1 MSSNTESPSPTSSPS
16 RPRPTRKATSRSAT
30 PPTFKATLNRRS
42 SLAAPVAATTAEHT
56 YFTPEEPT
64 AAFNTAPVAVS
75 DEPQPISNA
84 PPASLQFD
92 PGVTFPAPEQISA
105 PEQQPIPDQNNED
118 MSRERSDSGA
128 STSRRG
134 SLFGNLARPLR
145 RSGSISDS
153 GASAPALAS
162 LLETQQKDQ
171 AARDAVKARSS
182 MDAASSDV
190 GSGSEA
196 ESNPLAP
203 RRKPKRQNTFSK
215 MVGNLGNAVRRRK
228 TSDGS
233 VEAAAAATAAVAPA
247 PAPAAEELSLLS
259 PPAETSA
266 PTSTIVS
273 PIAETSEITSPIG
286 QESMPI
292 PTPVE
297 PKEAAPEAAVDPAVD
312 LSSPPASPTVE
323 VAPFTI
329 QPAVTPQ
336 ETPAV
341 PNIEESAVLVE
352 PAQAEVE
359 IASAITKMTPVSSA
373 AADSTF
379 KQKQDEHREAEG
391 DQEQDWEKVGEPQQ
405 VRPQA
410 SFVYTDDGSLADDSA
425 SSYVER
431 TRQAGPSVVA
441 SIKDKVKARAA
452 IEDEQASIKATM
464 GDPTDPSERV
474 PPTPYTAAFVAKET
488 AQAEF
493 TPPITPD
500 SDKFPEV
507 PRAKRVGGSK
517 LAGGDM
523 DEKSSFPGNYKESV
537 PDDGTTV
544 EGGLSDLLPSRET
557 VDMAAQYA
565 STLLKKLQ
573 ARGMWLVSIKV
584 PARQRLH
591 DRSRKKKI

>member
-16 RPRPTRKATSRSAT
+16 RPKPTRKATSRSAT

-56 YFTPEEPT
+56 YFTPAEPT
-64 AAFNTAPVAVS
+64 AAVVAAPVAVS

-92 PGVTFPAPEQISA
+92 PAVTFPAPSA
-105 PEQQPIPDQNNED
+105 PEQQPTPDQNNQD

-162 LLETQQKDQ
+162 LLENQQKDQ
-171 AARDAVKARSS
+171 AARDAVKTRSS

-196 ESNPLAP
+196 EGNPLAP

-215 MVGNLGNAVRRRK
+215 MVGNLGNLGNAVRRRK

-233 VEAAAAATAAVAPA
+233 VEAAAAATAAVAP

-259 PPAETSA
+259 PPAQTSA

-292 PTPVE
+292 PTPQKQE
-297 PKEAAPEAAVDPAVD
+297 EPAV
-312 LSSPPASPTVE
+312 
-323 VAPFTI
+323 
-329 QPAVTPQ
+329 
-336 ETPAV
+336 
-341 PNIEESAVLVE
+341 
-352 PAQAEVE
+352 
-359 IASAITKMTPVSSA
+359 
-373 AADSTF
+373 
-379 KQKQDEHREAEG
+379 HREVEG

-441 SIKDKVKARAA
+441 SLKDKVRSRAA
-452 IEDEQASIKATM
+452 VEDEQASIKATM

-474 PPTPYTAAFVAKET
+474 PPTPYTAAFIAKET
-488 AQAEF
+488 AQSEF

-500 SDKFPEV
+500 SEKFPEV
-507 PRAKRVGGSK
+507 SRSKRVGGSK
-517 LAGGDM
+517 LAAGDL
-523 DEKSSFPGNYKESV
+523 DEKSSFPGNYKESA